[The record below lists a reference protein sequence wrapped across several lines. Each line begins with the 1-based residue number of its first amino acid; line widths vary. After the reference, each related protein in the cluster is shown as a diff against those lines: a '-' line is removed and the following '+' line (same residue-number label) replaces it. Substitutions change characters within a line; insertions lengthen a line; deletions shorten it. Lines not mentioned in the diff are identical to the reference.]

1 MKNTSTPPDAQQG
14 SPREPE
20 PDARPRYQ
28 PPRLTKKKS
37 VSRMT
42 LSFGGATGIPA
53 AGIPGV
59 P

>member
-1 MKNTSTPPDAQQG
+1 MNQTDQK
-14 SPREPE
+14 PE
-20 PDARPRYQ
+20 NRPADPTVSQADPRPRYQ
-28 PPRLTKKKS
+28 PPRLIKKKS